1 LTKLALLNS
10 RSTTMKRQIAT
21 RAIIIASMVCAS
33 SAFAGSTDV
42 KKCISESGQVTLT
55 DEACPSGAQTVKI
68 ISTPGAIGNEQPAGD
83 TAESRVVA
91 SERYGSARIPVR
103 YPALLRTSTP
113 ARGLSLDVTTLRAAR
128 ASMQMFDNA
137 SHSLRQQRV
146 AGLQ

>member
-1 LTKLALLNS
+1 MN
-10 RSTTMKRQIAT
+10 RQIAAG
-21 RAIIIASMVCAS
+21 AILIASMVCAS

-68 ISTPGAIGNEQPAGD
+68 ISTPSATGGD
-83 TAESRVVA
+83 QYGAESAEPRVLTA
-91 SERYGSARIPVR
+91 ERYGAVRIPAR
-103 YPALLRTSTP
+103 APALSRSAAP

-137 SHSLRQQRV
+137 TQSLRQQRV

>member
-1 LTKLALLNS
+1 MNRK
-10 RSTTMKRQIAT
+10 IAA
-21 RAIIIASMVCAS
+21 RAILIASMLCAS

-68 ISTPGAIGNEQPAGD
+68 ISTPGAIGTEQYAGES
-83 TAESRVVA
+83 AEPRA
-91 SERYGSARIPVR
+91 LATERYGAARIPAR
-103 YPALLRTSTP
+103 YPVLARSAAP

-128 ASMQMFDNA
+128 ASMQLFDNA
-137 SHSLRQQRV
+137 SNSLRQQRV